1 MRFTVSKFV
10 QFWMPLII
18 AMAMT
23 ASTAPVLA
31 SDLVMN
37 GFTSRVFAT
46 GLKQPQA
53 LVPLTDSSVLVAER
67 SGHIIFIERDKQTDL
82 GAITVNGAKLFFVP
96 NQPFTE
102 GLKDLVSIPGEQNN
116 YLWCMTT
123 GNEKA
128 VRWTV
133 GRAVLTMQRDSPPS
147 MTHEI
152 VWQSAAQPWT
162 RDNPPPFSGCR
173 LAFDGGDVMVALGA
187 NSRASGS
194 GQVIRF
200 ARSDPS
206 ASRVVS
212 SGHRNPSGLLMMD
225 GVLWETEHGPK
236 GGDELNVI
244 AEGKDYGWPA
254 VSIGAPDDHYH
265 QAFAKTQPGF
275 VDPKYTW
282 SPSIAPS
289 SLTQWR
295 GKLYIGMLQGRG
307 VVELTVKGRDVVS
320 EARFFES
327 SRRIRDVRAAPDA
340 SLLWIMTDG
349 ASAEL
354 LQVRSNDIAR

>member
-307 VVELTVKGRDVVS
+307 VVERS
-320 EARFFES
+320 EE
-327 SRRIRDVRAAPDA
+327 RRV
-340 SLLWIMTDG
+340 G
-349 ASAEL
+349 KEC
-354 LQVRSNDIAR
+354 